1 MFRLTR
7 EVRMTINAPG
17 DRRAVRPTNTY
28 AAYPTA
34 VGWGQYLSLQ
44 VTLAGE
50 VDPSTGCVIDIKA
63 IDAVVRERA
72 IPVLTAAV
80 DAGTPV
86 GQAVADVF
94 RGLGETWPAP
104 TLAKLSLSLS
114 PFLSVSMMASE
125 GSMVRYSQ
133 KFEFSASHRLHN
145 PNLPDD
151 ENRRLFGK
159 CNNPLGHG
167 HNYEIQV
174 TVRAPAAAGLDLSAL
189 ERTVNEAVVDRFDHR
204 YLNEEIA
211 EFAAVMPSV
220 ENIARVAYALL
231 KPRVEHLASV
241 TVWETGKTSCE
252 YSE

>member
-1 MFRLTR
+1 MFCLTR
-7 EVRMTINAPG
+7 EVRLTINAAG

-34 VGWGQYLSLQ
+34 VGWGRYLSLR
-44 VTLAGE
+44 VTLAGD
-50 VDPSTGCVIDIKA
+50 VDPATGCVIDIKQ

-80 DAGTPV
+80 DGGTPV
-86 GQAVADVF
+86 GLAVADVF
-94 RGLGETWPAP
+94 YGLGETWPAP
-104 TLAKLSLSLS
+104 ALAKLSLSLS
-114 PFLSVSMMASE
+114 PFLSVSMIASE
-125 GSMVRYSQ
+125 VAMVRFSQ

-145 PNLPDD
+145 PELSDD
-151 ENRRLFGK
+151 ENRRRFGK

-174 TVRAPAAAGLDLSAL
+174 TVRSPAAAELDLPAL
-189 ERTVNEAVVDRFDHR
+189 ERAVNEEVVDRFDHR

-211 EFAAVMPSV
+211 EFKTMMPSV
-220 ENIARVAYALL
+220 ENIAKVAYTLL
-231 KPRVEHLASV
+231 RPRIENLASV